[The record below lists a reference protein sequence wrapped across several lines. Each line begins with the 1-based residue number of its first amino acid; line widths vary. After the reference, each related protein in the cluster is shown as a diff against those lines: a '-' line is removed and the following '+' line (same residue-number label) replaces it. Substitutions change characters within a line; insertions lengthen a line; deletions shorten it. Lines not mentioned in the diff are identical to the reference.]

1 MGEDSCLSVRYGL
14 ASAVQKVELLLFIPR
29 HGSRYHCLVS
39 FLVQIKKMKDIF
51 LMDAVSIMSHTAAT
65 DPASPLGTFPS
76 P

>member
-39 FLVQIKKMKDIF
+39 FLVQIKKMKDF
-51 LMDAVSIMSHTAAT
+51 FFNGCSINYV
-65 DPASPLGTFPS
+65 PYGCY
-76 P
+76 